1 MLFEEYHVIFYRSAL
16 GLPIGFIKKAKASTM
31 LEKRVI
37 ESSFLKNTG
46 FLAVVI

>member
-1 MLFEEYHVIFYRSAL
+1 MLFEEYHVIFYD
-16 GLPIGFIKKAKASTM
+16 LPSTFRQVSLNKAQASTM

-46 FLAVVI
+46 FLAVAI